1 MLQGDSARRRARSL
15 VDLAS
20 VTLVV
25 VLGMV
30 PAYAQA
36 QSLFVTS
43 VQPASDSHVLTIQ
56 GGGFSAGL
64 RVFLAPEF
72 CGTRG

>member
-1 MLQGDSARRRARSL
+1 MLQGVSRWPTCAFL
-15 VDLAS
+15 VDVECA
-20 VTLVV
+20 LVI

-36 QSLFVTS
+36 QPLFVTS
-43 VQPASDSHVLTIQ
+43 VQPAFDTHVLTIQ
-56 GGGFSAGL
+56 GGGFSPGL

-72 CGTRG
+72 GS